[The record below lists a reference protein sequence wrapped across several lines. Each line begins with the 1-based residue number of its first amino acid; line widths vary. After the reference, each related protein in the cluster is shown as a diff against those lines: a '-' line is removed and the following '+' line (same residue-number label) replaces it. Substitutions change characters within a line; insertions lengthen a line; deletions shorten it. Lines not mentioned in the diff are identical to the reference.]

1 MDTIIRII
9 LTSLSAFSISSQ
21 AIAKVAEGDSAPAFE
36 AKLISNQKFNLE
48 AAKGQVVIL
57 HFWATWCPTCL
68 EEMPALSDFY
78 NKHKDQGLKVVA
90 ISMNDANE
98 DQEVVKYL
106 EKFRFDSAFN
116 RNCAF
121 KGYGRIWH
129 LPLTFVIDKKGIL
142 RRNGQS
148 DATVLNEKS
157 LEKTVTPLL
166 EKD

>member
-1 MDTIIRII
+1 MYFFFRI
-9 LTSLSAFSISSQ
+9 LASVMLFVSFSYI
-21 AIAKVAEGDSAPAFE
+21 ADAKVSEGEPAPTFE
-36 AKLISNQKFNLE
+36 AKLIGNQKFNLE

-57 HFWATWCPTCL
+57 HFWATWCSTCL
-68 EEMPALSDFY
+68 EEMPALNDFY
-78 NKHKDQGLKVVA
+78 NKHKEQGLKVVA

-106 EKFRFDSAFN
+106 EKFKFDSSFN
-116 RNCAF
+116 RNSSF
-121 KGYGRIWH
+121 KGYGRVWH

-148 DATVLNEKS
+148 DATVLNEKL